1 MVEQNSLLCFPFLLQ
16 SGVIYLEEERWKSQM
31 RNQMFSILAFLQIIS
46 LRIFRASVLYE
57 KSIPTLPI
65 LILNDQTDI

>member
-1 MVEQNSLLCFPFLLQ
+1 
-16 SGVIYLEEERWKSQM
+16 M

-46 LRIFRASVLYE
+46 LRTFRASVLYE

-65 LILNDQTDI
+65 LILNDQTDT